1 MIFLHT
7 QLFGHSTIVLSN
19 RDYGRKSMM
28 PLLKKIRAKAKRKA
42 RPSYGIVDSQSV
54 KTTSASDERGFDGGK
69 KVKGR
74 KRHITTDIMGNL
86 LSVKVH
92 AANIHDTVAGVD
104 VFKDALSKYPSIKGC
119 AADTGYRGTF
129 ARALEELGISVDIID
144 RIAPKT
150 WSVLPKR
157 WIVERTFAWANNSR
171 RLSKDYEITTKSAEN
186 MFMISHLATLL
197 RRF

>member
-1 MIFLHT
+1 
-7 QLFGHSTIVLSN
+7 
-19 RDYGRKSMM
+19 MM
-28 PLLKKIRAKAKRKA
+28 PLLKKIRKKAKRKLK
-42 RPSYGIVDSQSV
+42 PSYTIIDSQSV
-54 KTTSASDERGFDGGK
+54 KTILASDERGFDGGK

-74 KRHITTDIMGNL
+74 KRHIVVDIMGNL

-129 ARALEELGISVDIID
+129 VALLKELGIPVDIID
-144 RIAPKT
+144 KIAPKT

-171 RLSKDYEITTKSAEN
+171 RLSKDYEITTESAEN
-186 MFMISHLATLL
+186 MFVISHMATLL